1 MRDKAAARRYA
12 EGFLDFAKETIGLEK
27 GFNELALTV
36 QTIAA
41 NPELKKLLASAEIS
55 EPQKYEVVDNVFAK
69 DISEQ
74 TREFFKLL
82 IHKKRVEEI
91 YDIADHAK
99 ALFWQARGIEKVLI
113 TSATKLNK
121 ETIGIIKDKLEKKSG
136 KRLELEA
143 HIDPGLIGGIR
154 AQIGNLVI
162 DGSVKRKLAQ
172 LKEYLTEIEVG

>member
-1 MRDKAAARRYA
+1 MTDKSAARRYA
-12 EGFLDFAKETIGLEK
+12 EGFLDFAKETVGFEK

-36 QTIAA
+36 QIIAA
-41 NPELKKLLASAEIS
+41 NPELKKLLASAEIT
-55 EPQKYEVVDNVFAK
+55 EPQKYEVVDNVFGK

-99 ALFWQARGIEKVLI
+99 FLFWRARGIEKALI
-113 TSATKLNK
+113 TSATKLNE
-121 ETIGIIKDKLEKKSG
+121 ETIGVIKDKLEQKSG
-136 KRLELEA
+136 KRLELETR
-143 HIDPGLIGGIR
+143 IDPGLIGGIR

-162 DGSVKRKLAQ
+162 DGSVKRRLAQ
-172 LKEYLTEIEVG
+172 LKEHLMGIKT

>member
-1 MRDKAAARRYA
+1 MKDKAAAGRYS

-27 GFNELALTV
+27 GFNELTLAV

-41 NPELKKLLASAEIS
+41 NPELKKLLASAEIP
-55 EPQKYEVVDNVFAK
+55 EPQKYEVVENIFAK

-74 TREFFKLL
+74 TREFLKLL

-99 ALFWQARGIEKVLI
+99 SLFWRSRGIEKALI
-113 TSATKLNK
+113 TSATKLSK
-121 ETIGIIKDKLEKKSG
+121 ETIGIIKDRLEKKSG

-143 HIDPGLIGGIR
+143 RIDPGLMGGVR

-172 LKEYLTEIEVG
+172 LKEHLMGIKT